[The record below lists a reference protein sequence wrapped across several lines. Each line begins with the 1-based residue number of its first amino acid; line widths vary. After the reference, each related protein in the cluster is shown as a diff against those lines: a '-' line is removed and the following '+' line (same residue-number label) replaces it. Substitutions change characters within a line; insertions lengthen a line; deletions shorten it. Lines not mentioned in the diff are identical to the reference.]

1 MISRMMKM
9 KVRVNMRVMRKAT
22 KKKKKRLRWL
32 PLKNLQMSTLD
43 QHLAS
48 SNKNLLI

>member
-22 KKKKKRLRWL
+22 KKKKRLRWL